1 MLLPGRAS
9 GEAAVP
15 MWEGVPSRHHER
27 TCAANDSGTMGDHL
41 SATLAAT
48 VLPDWCTTAP
58 RVAAVGMCAAT
69 TVLQR
74 RRRQEDSAET
84 RPKWLSGAMSRAG
97 TAARAHAVPTVT

>member
-48 VLPDWCTTAP
+48 VLPDWCS
-58 RVAAVGMCAAT
+58 
-69 TVLQR
+69 LLH
-74 RRRQEDSAET
+74 EW
-84 RPKWLSGAMSRAG
+84 WLSACALPRQCCNDGVTKRIVSRDDPSG
-97 TAARAHAVPTVT
+97 HQERCLAAALPRGHTLSLP